1 MTYFEHGNNPSIVKK
16 LDAVMKT
23 MNKEEHNNFII
34 PLPAWIARFMPHIF
48 LTPQHNLVKNRK
60 KDQLI
65 FNTAERPTMDTIPV
79 NLMTST
85 NQGTELNCTFGTV
98 MTDFL
103 THIWNLHISFPQQDI
118 AIHANNVKSCF

>member
-1 MTYFEHGNNPSIVKK
+1 MTYWEHGNNPLIAKK

-23 MNKEEHNNFII
+23 MNKEECNNFVN
-34 PLPAWIARFMPHIF
+34 PLLAWIAQFTPHLF
-48 LTPQHNLVKNRK
+48 LNPQHNLVKDGK

-65 FNTAERPTMDTIPV
+65 FNAAKQPNMDAIPD

-85 NQGTELNCTFGTV
+85 NQGTELDCTFGTV

-103 THIWNLHISFPQQDI
+103 THMWNLRISFPNRDI
-118 AIHANNVKSCF
+118 AIHTNNVKSCF